1 MCAVGAMETLKAVV
15 AALLSPLVI
24 ALVLQLAGWCVRG
37 RRRRLGTGLVF
48 GGTVVLLLGSLS
60 GWTYESRRAAEYQYS
75 PLALDQ
81 LPAGEL
87 AIVVLGTGFNP
98 DPLLPANSQV
108 GGTFLSRLLEGVR
121 LWRARPDALLVVSVA
136 GTASEGDKRCFW
148 QQMQL
153 LLGLAAA
160 EVALLTTAEST
171 LDEAFL
177 VRDMVQGRSV
187 VLATSAGHMPRAMRI
202 FADEGLSV
210 TAAPTDYGMPRSG
223 SAKDSIWHRWV
234 PSVDGVVSNHAW
246 LYELVAGVW
255 QYTRSVMR

>member
-1 MCAVGAMETLKAVV
+1 MIEQAACSLGLYTRYRYVEVHKLGGAANHAKHQRSDQPLPCIRLHKLV
-15 AALLSPLVI
+15 AT
-24 ALVLQLAGWCVRG
+24 G
-37 RRRRLGTGLVF
+37 RL
-48 GGTVVLLLGSLS
+48 
-60 GWTYESRRAAEYQYS
+60 E
-75 PLALDQ
+75 